1 MERIG
6 SGVADAG
13 AQKRSARIASCRN
26 SMIHGRSTTSCH
38 LRVAAA
44 RTPINVLMNIEQ
56 QFVDLH
62 DFWSPRVIGRVNDQY
77 VKVAKLKGEFT
88 WHKHDD
94 EDEMFLVVKG
104 RLKIQFEDRDV
115 ELGPGDFHIVP
126 KGVRHNPVAD
136 EECWIMLIE
145 TVTTKHTGDV
155 VSPLT
160 KTIEQQLE
168 R

>member
-1 MERIG
+1 
-6 SGVADAG
+6 
-13 AQKRSARIASCRN
+13 
-26 SMIHGRSTTSCH
+26 
-38 LRVAAA
+38 
-44 RTPINVLMNIEQ
+44 MNIEQ

-62 DFWSPRVIGRVNDQY
+62 DLWSPRVIGRVNDQY

-104 RLKIQFEDRDV
+104 RLKIQFEDGDV

-155 VSPLT
+155 ISPLT
-160 KTIEQQLE
+160 RTIEQQLG